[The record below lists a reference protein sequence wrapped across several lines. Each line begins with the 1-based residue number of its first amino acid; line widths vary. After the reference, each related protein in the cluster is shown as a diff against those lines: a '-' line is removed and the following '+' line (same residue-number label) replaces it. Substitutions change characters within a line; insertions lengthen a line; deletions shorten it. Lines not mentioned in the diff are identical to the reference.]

1 MSDAAT
7 FLGFDFGRRR
17 IGVAAGQ
24 RITASACPV
33 AVVANSDAKPDWR
46 HLDAL
51 VTEWR
56 PAGLVI
62 GIPVHV
68 DGTEQPET
76 DAARRFRRQLAQRYG
91 LPTWAADERLTSRAA
106 RVEIGDARAAGHRR
120 RTRKG
125 DVDRIAAR
133 CILEQ
138 WLANEPY
145 DHDRSDHSR

>member
-1 MSDAAT
+1 VTDSAT

-33 AVVANSDAKPDWR
+33 AVVANNAGEPDWR

-51 VTEWR
+51 VAEWR

-76 DAARRFRRQLAQRYG
+76 DAARHFRRQLAQRSG

-106 RVEIGDARAAGHRR
+106 EAEIGSARAAGYRR

-133 CILEQ
+133 CILED
-138 WLANEPY
+138 WLGHEPY
-145 DHDRSDHSR
+145 DHDRPDHSR